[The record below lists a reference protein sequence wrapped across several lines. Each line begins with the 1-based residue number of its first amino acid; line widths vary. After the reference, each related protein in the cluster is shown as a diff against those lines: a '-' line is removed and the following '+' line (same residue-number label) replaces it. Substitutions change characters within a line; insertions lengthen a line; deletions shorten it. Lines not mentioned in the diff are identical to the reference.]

1 MHIYAFG
8 GKPNFSDVTD
18 SEVAII
24 HQIQK
29 GSNCW
34 PKKIIPGLYLI
45 FSSEDGASIR
55 KDIHKKNLSYMQ
67 SSNMSKSL
75 NIIQLCK

>member
-1 MHIYAFG
+1 MLLCIYAFG
-8 GKPNFSDVTD
+8 GKPNFSDVTY

-24 HQIQK
+24 HPIQK

-34 PKKIIPGLYLI
+34 PKKIIPGLYFI

-55 KDIHKKNLSYMQ
+55 KDINKKTNPI
-67 SSNMSKSL
+67 SL
-75 NIIQLCK
+75 KVSFKNIIQLCK